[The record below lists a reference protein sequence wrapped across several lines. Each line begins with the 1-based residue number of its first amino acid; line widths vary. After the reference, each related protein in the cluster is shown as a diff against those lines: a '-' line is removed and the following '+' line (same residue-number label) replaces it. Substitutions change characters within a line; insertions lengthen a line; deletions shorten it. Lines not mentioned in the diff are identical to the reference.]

1 MTSHK
6 IKYPKDVV
14 HEKLNTRISKG
25 KVIAE
30 KYLEII
36 RENLLTDNDR
46 FYVDKIKTEY
56 DQWYEVTN
64 SLLLDIF
71 ESSTYA
77 YNFRQTKSSKREYVN
92 PSWQPNIKFYITY
105 ELLPKLNYLKVLKE
119 NIDDY
124 DEVEKEVENNST
136 NPNIGNDKPL
146 DSNEKFLEDYEIDKI
161 PISYFLKRISLPQVI
176 SIIGFIIILISGSF
190 YFGYNVK
197 SWQVDR
203 DKVELNQE
211 NESARNKIKI
221 LQKEIDSL
229 KQIDSSKSILMN
241 HP

>member
-1 MTSHK
+1 MASHK
-6 IKYPKDVV
+6 IKYPKEVV
-14 HEKLNTRISKG
+14 LEKLNTRISKG

-30 KYLEII
+30 KYLEMIG
-36 RENLLTDNDR
+36 ENPIADNDR
-46 FYVDKIKTEY
+46 FYVDKIKTDY

-77 YNFRQTKSSKREYVN
+77 YNFRQTKSSKKEYVN
-92 PSWQPNIKFYITY
+92 SNWQPNIKFYLTY

-124 DEVEKEVENNST
+124 DEVEKELKDNSANST
-136 NPNIGNDKPL
+136 MENDKL
-146 DSNEKFLEDYEIDKI
+146 LNADEKLSEDFEIDKI
-161 PISYFLKRISLPQVI
+161 PISYFLKRISLPQLI

-197 SWQVDR
+197 SWQIDR
-203 DKVELNQE
+203 EKVELNQE
-211 NESARNKIKI
+211 NEAASNKIKV
-221 LQKEIDSL
+221 LQKEVDSL
-229 KQIDSSKSILMN
+229 KQIDSLKFILMN
-241 HP
+241 RP